1 MAMSKTSESLMLERI
16 EHRIDNATEFTPEML
31 PYLPPE
37 EVVKHYDDYPVAG
50 VLYAYGLL
58 TDEQKQDAAE
68 RCPEALLETQ
78 IHTISPELRARA
90 IQNAPIFAATQVCA
104 YLTKEECARIVDY
117 ILERK
122 LYTLVNIP
130 VLCATL
136 LTVLK
141 VRGKKRKKAEEAIK
155 IATNNLKAFL
165 VSNHEI
171 MIPSILSYL
180 VGAHSRGNARLA
192 YKFYT
197 TLDLDEEQIPANL
210 QCAPVTQSYLL
221 EPYIPRGYTVAEY
234 RYTLPPLF
242 NPAVLNL
249 KIKSLLHLQNKD
261 LTESLVPALDL
272 FYRAPFA
279 VDPSVVLSLGERLLL
294 TAFYHKFKQFARHM
308 LSDEKIHSLDSR
320 YVVKA
325 VDDVFTRS

>member
-1 MAMSKTSESLMLERI
+1 MGLCKPSESLMIERV
-16 EHRIDNATEFTPEML
+16 EHRLDNATQFAPEML

-37 EVVKHYDDYPVAG
+37 EVVKHYDNYPVAG

-58 TDEQKQDAAE
+58 TDEQKHDAAE
-68 RCPEALLETQ
+68 RCPETLLETQ
-78 IHTISPELRARA
+78 IHTMPPELRTRA
-90 IQNAPIFAATQVCA
+90 IQNAPIFAATQVFA
-104 YLTKEECARIVDY
+104 YLTKEECARILDY

-130 VLCATL
+130 ILCATL
-136 LTVLK
+136 LTALK

-155 IATNNLKAFL
+155 IATNSLKVFL

-197 TLDLDEEQIPANL
+197 TLDLDKEQIPAHL
-210 QCAPVTQSYLL
+210 QCTPVTQSYLL
-221 EPYIPRGYTVAEY
+221 EPYIPRGHTVAEY

-242 NPAVLNL
+242 NPAVFNL

-261 LTESLVPALDL
+261 LTESLIPALDL

-279 VDPSVVLSLGERLLL
+279 IEPSLVLSLGERLLL
-294 TAFYHKFKQFARHM
+294 TAFYHKFKQFAVHI
-308 LSDEKIHSLDSR
+308 LSDEAIHGLDSR
-320 YVVKA
+320 YVVRA